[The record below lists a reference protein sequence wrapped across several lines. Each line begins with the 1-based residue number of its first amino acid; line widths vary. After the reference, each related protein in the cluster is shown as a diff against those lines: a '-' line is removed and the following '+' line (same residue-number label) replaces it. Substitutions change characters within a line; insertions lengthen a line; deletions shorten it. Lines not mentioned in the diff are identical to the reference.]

1 MPSSITPSSGWYS
14 QSHKILDHNDE
25 DDDDDDEDDDDD
37 DEDGDDEDGDDV
49 VQAAQPGP
57 DDPREAELLPD
68 GLTLP
73 L

>member
-14 QSHKILDHNDE
+14 QSHKILDH
-25 DDDDDDEDDDDD
+25 DDEDDDDD
-37 DEDGDDEDGDDV
+37 DEDGDVEDDDDV

>member
-1 MPSSITPSSGWYS
+1 MPSSITPSSGWYQ
-14 QSHKILDHNDE
+14 QSHSDYETSLNH
-25 DDDDDDEDDDDD
+25 DD
-37 DEDGDDEDGDDV
+37 DDV

>member
-25 DDDDDDEDDDDD
+25 VDDDDDEDD
-37 DEDGDDEDGDDV
+37 DDV

>member
-1 MPSSITPSSGWYS
+1 MPSSITPSSGWYQ
-14 QSHKILDHNDE
+14 QSHSDYETSLDH
-25 DDDDDDEDDDDD
+25 DDEDD
-37 DEDGDDEDGDDV
+37 DDV

>member
-14 QSHKILDHNDE
+14 QSHKILDH
-25 DDDDDDEDDDDD
+25 DDEDD
-37 DEDGDDEDGDDV
+37 DDV